1 MKTRLIFSIL
11 LLVSGQTI
19 AKSIGSPTGCLGITP
34 SAAYHRCWVDTA
46 TEQKNIYEK
55 SFMNY
60 LDKIKSAI
68 NENYNIEDVIEHAR
82 RAKTQWDNFIID
94 DCTVEA
100 SIWIKESPAYYDGYY
115 LCLTQHYSK
124 RIAYFENFDSGYR

>member
-11 LLVSGQTI
+11 LWVSGQTLG
-19 AKSIGSPTGCLGITP
+19 KSIDTPTGCLGITP

-55 SFMNY
+55 SFMTY

-68 NENYNIEDVIEHAR
+68 N
-82 RAKTQWDNFIID
+82 K
-94 DCTVEA
+94 
-100 SIWIKESPAYYDGYY
+100 
-115 LCLTQHYSK
+115 L
-124 RIAYFENFDSGYR
+124 